1 MGDFLSGFRIGG
13 SGMAAQRARM
23 NTISSNLANINT
35 TQTPEGGPYRRKD
48 VVFSALADTKSFG
61 DVLNVDDPQNDIQR
75 VQVTDVVYDI
85 PGFDDPQKRVISAT
99 INDIRVIC
107 VYIVNGESITSDKYQ
122 YKINW
127 LQQLENFVRDSM
139 SKYPKLALLGDFNIA
154 PEDRDMYDPVAW
166 KDQVITDA

>member
-75 VQVTDVVYDI
+75 VQVTDVVYDKKAPLMKFEPNHPDANADGYVAYPNI
-85 PGFDDPQKRVISAT
+85 NMMEEMTNMVQAQRSYEANVQAVQATKDMALSA
-99 INDIRVIC
+99 
-107 VYIVNGESITSDKYQ
+107 
-122 YKINW
+122 
-127 LQQLENFVRDSM
+127 LEIGR
-139 SKYPKLALLGDFNIA
+139 
-154 PEDRDMYDPVAW
+154 
-166 KDQVITDA
+166 